1 MNIVYLSIGTNLG
14 DRNKNL
20 IDAIKFLK
28 GIKEIDSLK
37 VSKVYETKAW
47 GLTDQSDFLNIC
59 VELKTSLNPKE
70 LLNICQSI
78 EFKLKRKR
86 LIRWG
91 PRTIDLDILL
101 FNDEIIDEK
110 DLKIPHERMH
120 QRAFVLK
127 PLMDLNEN
135 LKFSKGYI
143 KNLILNL
150 DTSVIKE
157 YEFNELK
164 EYR

>member
-1 MNIVYLSIGTNLG
+1 MSIAYLSIGTNLG
-14 DRNKNL
+14 DRDKNL
-20 IDAIKFLK
+20 LDAIKYLK
-28 GIKEIDSLK
+28 ENKTIENIRI
-37 VSKVYETKAW
+37 SKVYETKAW
-47 GLTDQSDFLNIC
+47 GLTNQADFLNIC
-59 VELKTSLNPKE
+59 VELKTNLSPKE
-70 LLNICQSI
+70 LLGICQDI
-78 EFKLKRKR
+78 ESKLKRKR

-101 FNDEIIDEK
+101 FDDEITDED

-120 QRAFVLK
+120 QRVFVLK

-135 LKFSKGYI
+135 LKFSKGYV
-143 KNLILNL
+143 KDLISNL
-150 DTSVIKE
+150 DMSVIKE

>member
-1 MNIVYLSIGTNLG
+1 MSIAYLSIGTNLG

-28 GIKEIDSLK
+28 ENKKIENLK
-37 VSKVYETKAW
+37 ISKVYETKAW
-47 GLTDQSDFLNIC
+47 GLKEQADFLNIC
-59 VELKTSLNPKE
+59 VQLKTNLNPTE
-70 LLNICQSI
+70 LLDICQNI
-78 EFKLKRKR
+78 ELKLKRKR
-86 LIRWG
+86 TIRWG

-101 FNDEIIDEK
+101 FDDLTIDK
-110 DLKIPHERMH
+110 DNLKIPHQRMH

-143 KNLILNL
+143 KDLILNL
-150 DTSVIKE
+150 DMSEIKE